1 MRFYL
6 LALGIL
12 GVWRITHLLQAEDG
26 PWDLTVRF
34 RRVLGK
40 GFFGKLL
47 DCFACASLWVAA
59 PFAVWLGDDNGQR
72 LLLWLALSGGA
83 LLPHRATDRSPAP
96 PGPPPPAR
104 GPRRSRS
111 ISKTRSEAM
120 SCCGQKRA
128 QLYSSPLPATAGRTA

>member
-34 RRVLGK
+34 RRALGK

-72 LLLWLALSGGA
+72 LLLWLAFSGGA
-83 LLPHRATDRSPAP
+83 LLLERATDRSPAP
-96 PGPPPPAR
+96 PVP
-104 GPRRSRS
+104 
-111 ISKTRSEAM
+111 IYFEDKE
-120 SCCGQKRA
+120 
-128 QLYSSPLPATAGRTA
+128 